1 MNRYT
6 HIVPYSA
13 ATTNKL
19 ALDHLKRYPWRWM
32 LSPFRPN
39 EKVCLEYG
47 EGHAIDNGAFV
58 YGKNHLE
65 FNPDPFMKDVDK
77 YGETADFVVIPD
89 VLYDAQATLDQAE
102 KWIERLDGLRL
113 MIVAQDGM
121 TEEDLSAFC
130 ARDIGVFIG
139 GTTEFKLN
147 SIGWIS
153 KMCDRFNV
161 LCHVGRVNT
170 LKRIE
175 ICVAQGAH
183 SFDGSGPA
191 IFCNT
196 ARLLTDRLI
205 RYESDMF
212 PRDLSKL
219 LVKYFAQDCK
229 QGLQDHAKLRRK
241 QKSIVELYEEIVFPH
256 LSVDDYLHITKWR
269 NNG

>member
-1 MNRYT
+1 MTRYT

-19 ALDHLKRYPWRWM
+19 ALKHLKKYPWRWM

-39 EKVCLEYG
+39 EKLCLQYG
-47 EGHAIDNGAFV
+47 AGHAIDNGAFV
-58 YGKNHLE
+58 YGKNQCA
-65 FNPDPFMKDVDK
+65 FDPDPFMKDVDK

-121 TEEDLSAFC
+121 TEEDLSIFC

-139 GTTEFKLN
+139 GSTEFKLS

-153 KMCDRFNV
+153 RMCDRFNV

-170 LKRIE
+170 LKRLE

-191 IFCNT
+191 IFFNT
-196 ARLLTDRLI
+196 ARLLTNRLL
-205 RYESDMF
+205 RYENDMF
-212 PRDLSKL
+212 PRNLSKL
-219 LVKYFAQDCK
+219 IDRYFASDCK
-229 QGLQDHAKLRRK
+229 QGLQDHAK
-241 QKSIVELYEEIVFPH
+241 QKEIVAHYDEQVFPF
-256 LSVDDYLHITKWR
+256 LCEKDYPHITRWR
-269 NNG
+269 END